1 MVLPSLYI
9 AEFISKLY
17 TSANPFLAKNSST
30 FSFLVEARRIELRS
44 ILNRHQSTTS
54 LVGVLV
60 SVFQSPSTGR

>member
-17 TSANPFLAKNSST
+17 ASANPFLAKNSST

-44 ILNRHQSTTS
+44 ILNWWRRGESNS
-54 LVGVLV
+54 G
-60 SVFQSPSTGR
+60 PY